1 MRVNISGTNFK
12 PTAGIVGVCTDLV
25 AMIAT
30 WVAHYASSTDI
41 IFKVG
46 MSVAVRMSV
55 QGINK
60 FMFKP
65 TYLYIKTHNVTNLKY
80 FGKTVQNPFTY
91 TGSGTHWTRHLKY
104 HGNNVSTEIVGFFT
118 DKTKCKLAAIK
129 FSIENNIVE
138 SKEWANLKIE
148 ELDGGDTSQ
157 TENYKK
163 YVLAMPAI
171 KKKCKWWNNG
181 ITQVHC
187 EFPPDSTFTRGRL
200 KFNNTGAGIGANLQ
214 KGKFWVNNGE
224 TEHMTTVIPKGF
236 VKGRLCNKAFAGG
249 NGRHSAKGTKWWN
262 NGTESIMVVI
272 PPDDTWVL
280 GRIKN

>member
-1 MRVNISGTNFK
+1 
-12 PTAGIVGVCTDLV
+12 
-25 AMIAT
+25 MIAA
-30 WVAHYASSTDI
+30 WIAHDSSRANVV
-41 IFKVG
+41 FKVG
-46 MSVAVRMSV
+46 VSVSMRMPV

-91 TGSGTHWTRHLKY
+91 TGSGTYWVRHLKS
-104 HGNNVSTEIVGFFT
+104 HGNDVSTEIVGFFT
-118 DKTKCKLAAIK
+118 DKTECKLAAIK

-181 ITQVHC
+181 ITQLHC
-187 EFPPDSTFTRGRL
+187 DLPPDDTFTRGRL
-200 KFNNTGAGIGANLQ
+200 TFNNPGAKIGASIQ

-224 TEHMTTVIPKGF
+224 TEYMTTAIPGGF
-236 VKGRLCNKAFAGG
+236 VKGRLRSKAFAGG

-262 NGTESIMVVI
+262 NGTKSIMSVV
-272 PPDDTWVL
+272 PPDNSWIP
-280 GRIKN
+280 GRIKS